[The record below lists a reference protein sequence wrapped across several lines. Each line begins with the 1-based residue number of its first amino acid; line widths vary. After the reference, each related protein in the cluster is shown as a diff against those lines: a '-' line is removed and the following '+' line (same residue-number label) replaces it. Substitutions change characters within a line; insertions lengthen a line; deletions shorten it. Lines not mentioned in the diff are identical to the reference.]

1 MIVIGRLCVCVF
13 LGLVANVQAQFEPE
27 VMPDSMA
34 VILAPE
40 LSGSVASLESGDV
53 MGAVV
58 ELQDIVRRN
67 AGHEQALRLLA
78 SAYLKLKDYT
88 QAIATC
94 RQIVAV
100 DSMDA
105 GLRVGLGYLYQQ
117 LGDMALAEQYYREGL
132 LLDPKLVQAYQGLG
146 WVYLQR
152 GELEKALDM
161 ITETTE
167 RAPNYAPNYILMGR
181 VLTAQGFFED
191 AVIAYNRAFAMQ
203 SSLRD
208 TYGILLQEL
217 RLRHGI
223 KR

>member
-1 MIVIGRLCVCVF
+1 MM
-13 LGLVANVQAQFEPE
+13 VASVQAQFEPE

-34 VILAPE
+34 VVLAPE
-40 LSGSVASLESGDV
+40 LSGSLTALESGDV
-53 MGAVV
+53 MGAIV
-58 ELQDIVRRN
+58 ELQDIVRRD
-67 AGHEQALRLLA
+67 ATHEQALRLLA

-94 RQIVAV
+94 RQIVAI
-100 DSMDA
+100 DSTDS
-105 GLRVGLGYLYQQ
+105 GIRVALGYLYQQ
-117 LGDMALAEQYYREGL
+117 LGDMALAEQYYQGAL
-132 LLDPKLVQAYQGLG
+132 LQDPSLIQAYQGMG
-146 WVYLQR
+146 WVFLQR

-161 ITETTE
+161 ISETTE

-191 AVIAYNRAFAMQ
+191 AVIAYNRAFSLQ